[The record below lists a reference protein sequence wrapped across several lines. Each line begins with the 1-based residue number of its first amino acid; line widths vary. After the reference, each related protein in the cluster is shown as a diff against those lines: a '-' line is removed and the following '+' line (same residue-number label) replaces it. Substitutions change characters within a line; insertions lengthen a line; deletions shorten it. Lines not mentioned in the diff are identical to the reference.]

1 MRFPLE
7 YGFEFTSPM
16 RPILPLLFSILR
28 RWTVLPSGL

>member
-7 YGFEFTSPM
+7 YEFEFISPM
-16 RPILPLLFSILR
+16 RSVLPLLVSILR